1 MTVSRVVNGERNVRE
16 ATRAAVLAAVKE
28 LRYAPNPAAR
38 SLAGAQSLRI
48 GLLYANP
55 SAAYLVNSSWARS
68 MRAAARA
75 RSFCWRSARSAR
87 RRRSAPRCAG

>member
-38 SLAGAQSLRI
+38 SLAGAQRP
-48 GLLYANP
+48 AD
-55 SAAYLVNSSWARS
+55 
-68 MRAAARA
+68 RAALRQPQRRLPQRVPAGRA
-75 RSFCWRSARSAR
+75 R
-87 RRRSAPRCAG
+87 